1 MDITFK
7 LLQLGH
13 LRMDIIMFIF
23 AGIVVYFSDYR
34 LIRDDPSSTREATW
48 VKWAIRVFIIGGVF
62 ILGLYQFVVLF
73 L

>member
-62 ILGLYQFVVLF
+62 VLGLYQFFVLF
-73 L
+73 V